1 MNSVSSF
8 FYGFKRQSLNILLP
22 DWNLPSLSI
31 SGSQINANDQ
41 GLMFRTL
48 LHIHVGDEEGIVAT
62 VIEKV
67 CESRSNLEVD
77 SMKSVL
83 RRGD

>member
-1 MNSVSSF
+1 M
-8 FYGFKRQSLNILLP
+8 LLP

-31 SGSQINANDQ
+31 SGSQISANDQ

-48 LHIHVGDEEGIVAT
+48 LRIQVGDEEGIVATFT

-77 SMKSVL
+77 SMQSVL